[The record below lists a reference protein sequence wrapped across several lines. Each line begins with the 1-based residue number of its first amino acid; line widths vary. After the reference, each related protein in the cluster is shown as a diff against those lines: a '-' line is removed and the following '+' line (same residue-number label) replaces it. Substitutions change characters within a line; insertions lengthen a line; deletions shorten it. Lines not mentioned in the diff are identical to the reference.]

1 VKRVSIE
8 RIVIDANALEERDAE
23 WLRKR
28 LEGELQILL
37 AAPGA
42 LENKTPESRTNVDA
56 GELSASP
63 GAALPRLIA
72 EKVMGS
78 LEWISDQCT
87 GRLAGSVPRAVTS
100 ERSCARYR

>member
-1 VKRVSIE
+1 LKRVYIE
-8 RIVIDANALEERDAE
+8 RIVIDANALEERDAD

-28 LEGELQILL
+28 LEEELQTLL

-42 LENKTPESRTNVDA
+42 LENRTPESRTKVDG

-72 EKVMGS
+72 EKVIGS
-78 LEWISDQCT
+78 LE
-87 GRLAGSVPRAVTS
+87 
-100 ERSCARYR
+100 

>member
-8 RIVIDANALEERDAE
+8 RIVIDADALEERDAE

-28 LEGELQILL
+28 LEEELRTLL

-42 LENKTPESRTNVDA
+42 LDNGTPESRTKVDG

-63 GAALPRLIA
+63 GDSLPRLIA
-72 EKVMGS
+72 EKVIGS
-78 LEWISDQCT
+78 LE
-87 GRLAGSVPRAVTS
+87 
-100 ERSCARYR
+100 

>member
-1 VKRVSIE
+1 MKRVSIE
-8 RIVIDANALEERDAE
+8 RIVIDSNALDERDVE

-28 LEGELQILL
+28 LEEELQTLL

-42 LENKTPESRTNVDA
+42 LDNKTPESRTKVDG

-72 EKVMGS
+72 EKVIGS
-78 LEWISDQCT
+78 LGGES
-87 GRLAGSVPRAVTS
+87 
-100 ERSCARYR
+100 

>member
-1 VKRVSIE
+1 LKRVYIE
-8 RIVIDANALEERDAE
+8 RIVIDANALEERDAD

-28 LEGELQILL
+28 LEEELQTLL

-42 LENKTPESRTNVDA
+42 LENGTPENRTKVDG

-72 EKVMGS
+72 EKVIGS
-78 LEWISDQCT
+78 LE
-87 GRLAGSVPRAVTS
+87 
-100 ERSCARYR
+100 